1 MAESDKIK
9 LIKEVTD
16 NQVGKPLK
24 DATNN
29 AAPTKSNGF
38 VSEALD
44 EDVKINELATESKP
58 EITVLIGFEGFG
70 KTSFVASFYHQ
81 FLANDN
87 IGGYKLIDSD
97 TLVGLERRLFLR
109 RIIGDS
115 KMSPFTRRTL
125 RGEPYLLSFLL
136 NNSEVV
142 GNKLL
147 IISDRSGEDYS
158 RYASQRDSM
167 VNDLALQ
174 NADRIIL
181 FVDSSILIS
190 PRRLEML
197 NKYKDLAEN
206 LAYHNMI
213 NDQTELDILFN
224 KIDLIPKNKEK
235 KNKFE
240 EEKSSI
246 IKMLS
251 SKLGRAFDNTFEAV
265 SNKENDDKLHN
276 VFSHLVSFRSV
287 KKVTMEKVDLD
298 WIKYVFKL

>member
-97 TLVGLERRLFLR
+97 TLVGLERRLYLR
-109 RIIGDS
+109 RISGGSRIQ
-115 KMSPFTRRTL
+115 PFTKRTL
-125 RGEPYLLSFLL
+125 RGEPYILSFLL
-136 NNSEVV
+136 NSDTS
-142 GNKLL
+142 GNKLI

-298 WIKYVFKL
+298 WIKYIFKL

>member
-1 MAESDKIK
+1 MAENDKIK

-97 TLVGLERRLFLR
+97 TLVGLERRLYLR
-109 RIIGDS
+109 RISGGSRIQ
-115 KMSPFTRRTL
+115 PFTKRTL
-125 RGEPYLLSFLL
+125 RGEPYILSFLL
-136 NNSEVV
+136 NSDTS

-181 FVDSSILIS
+181 FVDSRILIS

-197 NKYKDLAEN
+197 NKYKDLAVN
-206 LAYHNMI
+206 LVYHNMI
-213 NDQTELDILFN
+213 KDQ
-224 KIDLIPKNKEK
+224 P
-235 KNKFE
+235 
-240 EEKSSI
+240 
-246 IKMLS
+246 
-251 SKLGRAFDNTFEAV
+251 
-265 SNKENDDKLHN
+265 
-276 VFSHLVSFRSV
+276 
-287 KKVTMEKVDLD
+287 
-298 WIKYVFKL
+298 